1 MPNISR
7 TKTWNANETLT
18 AANLNAEFDGILTG
32 VNDNALNND
41 NLSQTDDY
49 LFGSLVLGAGV
60 AAGSGDGKLHVHVS
74 SAGSVA
80 AHADANDL
88 VLESSA
94 NTGMTIFAG
103 TSSTASIHFGDSG
116 DNDIGKIVY
125 DHNANDMAFT
135 VGTTADLLLLTSSAA
150 TFLSTLTV
158 GVNDTG
164 HDVQFFGATAGSHL
178 LWDESA
184 DSLLLTDST
193 PLKIGDSQD
202 LTLYHDGSNSYITNA
217 VGALKIATET
227 SGIAVTI
234 GHTTSEVTVADNLT
248 VTGTLTLGSGAE
260 LTEAELEYLDGITA
274 GTVAASKAVVVDS
287 NKDAASFRNVTLTG
301 ELDAATLDISG
312 NADIDGT
319 TNLDAVDIDG
329 AVQIDATVSVGV
341 DDQGYDVK
349 FFGDTA
355 SAYLLWDT
363 SADKLLTAGGASV
376 DIVKDKL
383 LIGGTAVT
391 TTAAEL
397 NVLDAVTAGTVSASL
412 GVVVDSNKDIGSFR
426 NITLTGELDAGSLDV
441 SGDVDIDGTTNLD
454 AVDIDGT
461 VQIDGTVTVGAN
473 TDGYDVK
480 FFGNS
485 SGSSL
490 LWDESADDLIFT
502 NAGIA
507 VGSDATGDV
516 YYRNS
521 SGFLTR
527 LAAGSDADVLTLAS
541 GVPSWATPSTGD
553 ITGVTAGNGLSGG
566 GTSGGVTLALD
577 LSELTDT
584 AIANGDYIVFTDTT
598 DSNATVK
605 GDLADVATLFAGTGL
620 TASSSVISIDA
631 AQTGIDSLL
640 ATDIKIGEDD
650 QTKIDF
656 ETANQIN
663 LYSNNS
669 VAMEIDSSQNT
680 ILKPGD
686 GGGLKFYA
694 GGTGHGNYIRWSDDS
709 GSNNQ
714 GSLGYDHSANA
725 MVFYTSAAEAM
736 RIDSSN
742 HVSIGNLASPDG
754 TLHVHS
760 ATAGSVTAHA
770 DHDDLIV
777 ENSDDVGIT
786 MLCPAAYHGGIA
798 VGDAD
803 QNRRGWLIYDNGT
816 SLNGVSDSWSFGTA
830 ATERMVIGNGGT
842 IGIGGDVS
850 SPYDTIGLHINQAG
864 NDDTTL
870 QIVSTDI
877 SHGLNSAYYGAYDS
891 DAYMAIRKQHA
902 SQGGLTLTALGT
914 DSALTNPMVIQVL
927 GGTAQT
933 SKNTS
938 GIGLM
943 DIVCAEHNGS
953 GALSDITADGN
964 IFSVRCRVSTSLAA
978 KFLVDEDGDIYYD
991 GSAAAYD
998 SMADAELVRTFDTV
1012 MAPKE
1017 IIQSKWD
1024 EDVRYNEQSLIDA
1037 GILGG
1042 PVIGV
1047 PHDERGMVCMTQLQR
1062 LHNGAIWQTHTEV
1075 QQMKEDFALKLDEK
1089 EARISALETQIQGLL
1104 N

>member
-1 MPNISR
+1 MPNVSR
-7 TKTWNANETLT
+7 TKTWVSDEVLT
-18 AANLNAEFDGILTG
+18 AAHLNAEFNGILAG
-32 VNDNALNND
+32 INDNALDND

-49 LFGSLVLGAGV
+49 LLRSLVLGSGV
-60 AAGSGDGKLHVHVS
+60 AAGAGDGQLHVHVS

-88 VLESSA
+88 VVESSA
-94 NTGMTIFAG
+94 NTGMTLLSGASATG
-103 TSSTASIHFGDSG
+103 SIHFGDT
-116 DNDIGKIVY
+116 DNDVGSIVY
-125 DHNANDMAFT
+125 THGTDMAFT
-135 VGTTADLLLLTSSAA
+135 VETAEVLSLAAAAA
-150 TFLSTLTV
+150 TFKKPVTV
-158 GVNDTG
+158 GVDDTG
-164 HDVQFFGATAGSHL
+164 HDVKFFGASAGAYME
-178 LWDESA
+178 WDESA
-184 DSLLLTDST
+184 DQLRIMGASADATTSTGKLLLATSLTNINANDVLGKIDFQAPHEAGGTDA
-193 PLKIGDSQD
+193 I
-202 LTLYHDGSNSYITNA
+202 
-217 VGALKIATET
+217 
-227 SGIAVTI
+227 
-234 GHTTSEVTVADNLT
+234 
-248 VTGTLTLGSGAE
+248 
-260 LTEAELEYLDGITA
+260 
-274 GTVAASKAVVVDS
+274 TVAASIQAIAQGTF
-287 NKDAASFRNVTLTG
+287 AADLN
-301 ELDAATLDISG
+301 AT
-312 NADIDGT
+312 
-319 TNLDAVDIDG
+319 
-329 AVQIDATVSVGV
+329 
-341 DDQGYDVK
+341 
-349 FFGDTA
+349 
-355 SAYLLWDT
+355 
-363 SADKLLTAGGASV
+363 
-376 DIVKDKL
+376 
-383 LIGGTAVT
+383 
-391 TTAAEL
+391 
-397 NVLDAVTAGTVSASL
+397 
-412 GVVVDSNKDIGSFR
+412 
-426 NITLTGELDAGSLDV
+426 
-441 SGDVDIDGTTNLD
+441 
-454 AVDIDGT
+454 
-461 VQIDGTVTVGAN
+461 
-473 TDGYDVK
+473 
-480 FFGNS
+480 
-485 SGSSL
+485 
-490 LWDESADDLIFT
+490 DLIFYT
-502 NAGIA
+502 GHSEAATEKLRITSQGEIGIGGA
-507 VGSDATGDV
+507 NYGSDGQ
-516 YYRNS
+516 
-521 SGFLTR
+521 
-527 LAAGSDADVLTLAS
+527 VLTS
-541 GVPSWATPSTGD
+541 GGAGVAPAWETPTTGD

-584 AIANGDYIVFTDTT
+584 AIANGDYIVFTDAT

-620 TASSSVISIDA
+620 TASSSVIGVDA
-631 AQTGIDSLL
+631 AQTGITSLL
-640 ATDIKIGEDD
+640 ATNIKIGEDD

-663 LYSNNS
+663 FYSNN
-669 VAMEIDSSQNT
+669 
-680 ILKPGD
+680 
-686 GGGLKFYA
+686 
-694 GGTGHGNYIRWSDDS
+694 
-709 GSNNQ
+709 
-714 GSLGYDHSANA
+714 
-725 MVFYTSAAEAM
+725 AEAM
-736 RIDSSN
+736 RIDSSQN
-742 HVSIGNLASPDG
+742 VGIGTGAAGDTIAANLHIVDSGTTSTRGGNILIGDGVSSGDEAIELQYDMDNSNMFTLSTWNGTTETIVLNTYVGGNKLMVGPTTTAADG
-754 TLHVHS
+754 TLHVHT

-770 DHDDLIV
+770 DHDDLVI
-777 ENSDDVGIT
+777 ENSNDVGIT

-842 IGIGGDVS
+842 VGIGGDVS